1 MEVSQ
6 PLDHITHAVIG
17 GGKAIDFGISNSAE
31 FFDILSR
38 TLYTDQHLAVVREVL
53 CNAWDAHIAAGITD
67 KPIEINIDDS
77 NLTVRDFGPGIH
89 HDQIGPIYGVYG
101 ASTKKNDGT
110 QTGGFGLGCK
120 APFAYT
126 DHFEV
131 VSHHNGMKTIY
142 NMSKSNA
149 VAMGKPGIITIASM
163 PTTESGLRVKIPIQF
178 SDRYR
183 FRELIQRIVSNGEM
197 NALLNNTKLDTVPFS
212 TFPHGYVLTQHQLI
226 EDQRHSKIL
235 LRYGNVVYP
244 ISGCPEIN
252 PSLLK
257 VVKFVGNFGN
267 YHQEYSLVL
276 QAQPNTISVTPSRE
290 ALSMQEHTIK
300 TLNQLLKA
308 FLDHIQPL
316 NEEIH
321 KQSRELTEQAIVAK
335 DYNAIFN
342 SGWGFSQEGLPNED
356 SLITNLVQMARLKL
370 AQSYPNDLQFRVKD
384 IQHRVK
390 KAAELNVLDKTLATE
405 FVKELPKVQ
414 DNLHRYASPLRK
426 GRSSDW
432 LHRKVIGKMLTK
444 LHNNGLD
451 NTALYLIDRAD
462 PSFGNYR
469 KEGRILPVRKSYG
482 RNHLANLPYLRK
494 YVVVT
499 TAMTQVHDRLNR
511 YVGNN
516 PGTPDDGMLLYH
528 VQSRKAG
535 ATQAA
540 LDFFTKM
547 RYEIIDL
554 TKRQPWENAP
564 VSAGPRK
571 KAQPY
576 VGLPALTNLLLPSG
590 NISIS
595 TFHVKDTYADMLAT
609 PELVMVVGH
618 RTNNDSAFENMSI
631 PASKA
636 LIALYGHRVGVAKN
650 KIELKK
656 AIKHGAVELQPVL
669 EAEMLAMLTNS
680 PTIKEYLSYDFDRV
694 KTKLVTKKSQLPW
707 LRMIYNNEDL
717 RKEFGL
723 KRNITDAEKA
733 MLTLYHGSEGISQDC
748 RKAIDDFVETIPLTP
763 ENTDVMKA
771 VTDNDMLDLLDDMA
785 LKIGLQGP
793 KKQIYY
799 DIFLKAL
806 KG

>member
-1 MEVSQ
+1 M
-6 PLDHITHAVIG
+6 DMITHAVIG
-17 GGKAIDFGISNSAE
+17 GGKAIDFGISSSAE

-53 CNAWDAHIAAGITD
+53 CNAWDAHIAAEITD
-67 KPIEINIDDS
+67 RPIEINIDDG
-77 NLTVRDFGPGIH
+77 NLIVRDYGPGIH

-131 VSHHNGMKTIY
+131 VSHHNGTKTIY

-149 VAMGKPGIITIASM
+149 VAMGKPGIITIATM
-163 PTTESGLRVKIPIQF
+163 PTTESGLRVKIPIQH

-183 FRELIQRIVSNGEM
+183 FQELIKRIVSNGEM
-197 NALLNNTKLDTVPFS
+197 NAHFNGTKLDTVPFS
-212 TFPHGYVLTQHQLI
+212 TFPHGYLLTQHQLV
-226 EDQRHSKIL
+226 EDHKRSKIL

-252 PSLLK
+252 SNLTK
-257 VVKFVGNFGN
+257 VAKFVNNFGN
-267 YHQEYSLVL
+267 YRQEYTLVL
-276 QAQPNTISVTPSRE
+276 QAEPNTISVTPSRE
-290 ALSMQEHTIK
+290 ALSMQEHTIN
-300 TLNQLLKA
+300 TLNQLLIA
-308 FLDHIQPL
+308 FLDHVKPL
-316 NEEIH
+316 DEEMQ
-321 KQSRELTEQAIVAK
+321 KQLRELTEQAVVAK
-335 DYNAIFN
+335 DYNSIF
-342 SGWGFSQEGLPNED
+342 SSSWGFSPEKLPNEE
-356 SLITNLVQMARLKL
+356 SLITNLVQMARFKL
-370 AQSYPNDLQFRVKD
+370 SQSYPDGVQFRVKD
-384 IQHRVK
+384 LQYRVE
-390 KAAELNVLDKTLATE
+390 KAAELKVLDKGLVTT

-414 DNLHRYASPLRK
+414 DKPHRYAGPLRK

-432 LHRKVIGKMLTK
+432 LQKNVIGKMLTK

-451 NTALYLIDRAD
+451 NTTLYIIDRAD
-462 PSFGNYR
+462 PSYTDYR

-499 TAMTQVHDRLNR
+499 TAMTQVNDRLNL

-528 VQSRKAG
+528 VRSRKGDA
-535 ATQAA
+535 AQEA

-554 TKRQPWENAP
+554 TKRQSWEYVAP
-564 VSAGPRK
+564 PAGPRK
-571 KAQPY
+571 KPEPY
-576 VGLPALTNLLLPSG
+576 AGLPALTSLRLPSG

-595 TFHVKDTYADMLAT
+595 AFHQQDTHADMLAT
-609 PELVMVVGH
+609 PELVMVVGQ
-618 RTNNDSAFENMSI
+618 RCADDFAFEDMNVA
-631 PASKA
+631 ASKA
-636 LIALYGHRVGVAKN
+636 LIALYGHRIGVAKN
-650 KIELKK
+650 KIEMKK
-656 AIKHGAVELQPVL
+656 AIKHGAVDFQPVL
-669 EAEMLAMLTNS
+669 EADMLAMLTNS
-680 PTIKEYLSYDFDRV
+680 PAIKEYLAYDFNRV
-694 KTKLVTKKSQLPW
+694 KDKLVGKRSQVAL
-707 LRMIYNNEDL
+707 LRLIYSNEDM

-733 MLTLYHGSEGISQDC
+733 MLTLYQAGAGIRYDC
-748 RKAIDDFVETIPLTP
+748 KNTIDNFVETIPLAP
-763 ENTDVMKA
+763 ENADAVKA
-771 VTDNDMLDLLDDMA
+771 VTDNDMLDLLDDRA
-785 LKIGLQGP
+785 LRFGLQSP